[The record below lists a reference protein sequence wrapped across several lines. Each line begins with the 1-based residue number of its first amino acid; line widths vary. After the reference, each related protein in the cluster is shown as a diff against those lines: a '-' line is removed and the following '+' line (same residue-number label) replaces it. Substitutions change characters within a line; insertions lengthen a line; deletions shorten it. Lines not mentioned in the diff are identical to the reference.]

1 MGYPD
6 TSGLASDDLEVIR
19 TAADW
24 LVEGVPV
31 ALVTVLKTWGS
42 SPRPPG
48 SLLAIHKAGHTV
60 GSVSG
65 GCVEETLVASHCKG
79 ELGEESPTLVDFG
92 VEKVEAE
99 RLGLPCGG
107 RLELMVELLNSAD
120 SLKPLLDRMGEGQLI
135 ARRVVLESGEVTL
148 QSGGAGIEF
157 EVNRNWVTKVYG
169 PAWQLLLIGNGQ
181 IARHLARIAIT
192 LDYRVTICDPR
203 AEFIDQN
210 PLVGVHYSKRMP
222 DDEVAGLKDVARTAV
237 VTLAHDPRQ
246 DDLGL
251 TAALERAVFY
261 IGALGSRRTA
271 KKRRERLTEIG
282 HSADQIARIHA
293 PAGLSIGSK
302 RPAEIALSILA
313 EITAVR
319 NRVGAGSLAGG

>member
-1 MGYPD
+1 MGHPD
-6 TSGLASDDLEVIR
+6 TSGLVSDDLEVIR
-19 TAADW
+19 TATGW
-24 LVEGVPV
+24 LGDGVRV

-48 SLLAIHKAGHTV
+48 ALLAIHGSGHTV

-65 GCVEETLVASHCKG
+65 GCVEETLAASHRKG
-79 ELGEESPTLVDFG
+79 ELGGERPSLVDFG
-92 VEKVEAE
+92 VEKAEAE

-107 RLELMVELLNSAD
+107 RLELMVELLSSVDN
-120 SLKPLLDRMGEGQLI
+120 LKPLLDLMDNGQLT

-148 QSGGAGIEF
+148 QTGGAGVEF
-157 EVNRNWVTKVYG
+157 DVTRESVTKVFG

-181 IARHLARIAIT
+181 IARHLAQMAIS

-222 DDEVAGLKDVARTAV
+222 DDEVRRLKDVARTAV

-251 TAALERAVFY
+251 TAALERALFY
-261 IGALGSRRTA
+261 IGALGSRRSA
-271 KKRRERLTEIG
+271 EKRRGRLTEIG

-293 PAGLSIGSK
+293 PAGLAIGSK

-313 EITAVR
+313 QITAVR
-319 NRVGAGSLAGG
+319 NRVGAASLAGG